1 MIRQLLMVLWCLL
14 LAVLATSVQAVS
26 TGWKQAPHIQV
37 ELVSSHQTVSP
48 GQTFMLALHLLPQ
61 EHWHTYWQ
69 NPGDSGM
76 PTQIRW
82 QLPEGVTVSD
92 IQWPAPQAF
101 SIPPLMNYGFEG
113 STVLLSKVTL
123 PANYTG
129 TGLLVKAD
137 ASWLVCEEICIPGD
151 MAFEL
156 PLAVARQPAVSEHY
170 RPLFEQ
176 GKAAQPVALQRTASY
191 QLQDG
196 VFSAVIESQDDLLV
210 DAFFVAATDL
220 VEHAREQEISWQDG
234 SLLIRQ
240 PQNTYFHQAPEQIE
254 IVLTSGPQAFVVQAQ
269 RLDAAGAAQAGT
281 DFGLAAFLLALLL
294 AAGGGLILNLMP
306 CVFPVLSLKA
316 ISLANSSGDAAK
328 QKRDAWSYTLGVLAM
343 FAVLALALI
352 GLRAAGAAVGWGFQ
366 LQNPWLVGALAYLF
380 FALGLSLSGLVHFGS
395 RLMQLGSHLGQQ
407 QGAKGSFFTGVLA
420 VIVASP
426 CTAPFM
432 GAALGYAVTQSAPV
446 ALLVFL
452 ALGFGMALP
461 FLLLAYSRRLARLLP
476 KPGAWMDTLKQ
487 WLAYP
492 LYLTTVWLLWVLGRQ
507 AGVDAQAL
515 VLVGLVCLAAALWLW
530 GRQQLGQGFRLA
542 PQLSWVF
549 ALLAILLL
557 VLLQPQQGGAL
568 QSAENRHWEPWSP
581 ARLAELQAEQQP
593 VLVNMTADWCITCLV
608 NERVALNTDSS
619 RQALTDYGVTY
630 LKGDWTLRGADIHAY
645 LQQYQRDG
653 VPLYVLY
660 WPGQEPKI
668 LPQILTPNTLRDQ
681 LAQLA
686 NTTSGH

>member
-1 MIRQLLMVLWCLL
+1 MLTCIGLCTALYSAPTV
-14 LAVLATSVQAVS
+14 AVS

-37 ELVSSHQTVSP
+37 ELVSSHQAVAP
-48 GQTFMLALHLLPQ
+48 GQSFLVALHLLPQ

-82 QLPEGVTVSD
+82 QLPDGVTVSD
-92 IQWPAPQAF
+92 IQWPTPQAF
-101 SIPPLMNYGFEG
+101 AIPPLMNYGFEG
-113 STVLLSKVTL
+113 STVLLSEITL
-123 PANYTG
+123 PADYAG
-129 TGLLVKAD
+129 TGLLLQAD

-151 MAFEL
+151 MSFEL
-156 PLAVARQPAVSEHY
+156 PLAVARQPAESTHHQA
-170 RPLFEQ
+170 LFEQ
-176 GKAAQPVALQRTASY
+176 GRASQPVALQRTASY
-191 QLQDG
+191 QVQDG
-196 VFSAVIESQDDLLV
+196 VFSAVIESRDDLLV
-210 DAFFVAATDL
+210 DAFFVGATDL
-220 VEHAREQEISWQDG
+220 VEHAQAQEISWQDG
-234 SLLIRQ
+234 SLLLRQ

-254 IVLTSGPQAFVVQAQ
+254 IVLTSGPQSFVVQAQ
-269 RLDAAGAAQAGT
+269 RLDVGGAVAAGSE
-281 DFGLAAFLLALLL
+281 FGLAAFLTALLL

-316 ISLANSSGDAAK
+316 ISLANNSGDAGR

-366 LQNPWLVGALAYLF
+366 LQNPWLVGGLAYLF
-380 FALGLSLSGLVHFGS
+380 FALGLSLSGLVQFGS
-395 RLMQLGSHLGQQ
+395 RLMQLGSSLGQR
-407 QGAKGSFFTGVLA
+407 QGAKGSFLTGVLA

-557 VLLQPQQGGAL
+557 VLLQPQQGAQ

-581 ARLAELQAEQQP
+581 ERLAELQADKQP

-608 NERVALNTDSS
+608 NERVALNTESG

-686 NTTSGH
+686 AKPN